1 MTSRGIRI
9 LLLAMRGQ
17 FDSVC
22 PKEYYSLLAILK
34 DIGMKVEL
42 DKEMLQVLIQAYAAV
57 GTDKALEKVDEIKK
71 AYIKLLDPEHIEE
84 SEKLMKSAEKMFA
97 GKDAIMRIGADV
109 GQKLDPYEVN
119 RMLNHA

>member
-1 MTSRGIRI
+1 
-9 LLLAMRGQ
+9 MRGQ
-17 FDSVC
+17 FDQVC
-22 PKEYYSLLAILK
+22 PKEYYGLLAVFK
-34 DIGMKVEL
+34 EIGMRIEL
-42 DKEMLQVLIQAYAAV
+42 DKEMLQMLIQAYAAV

-71 AYIKLLDPEHIEE
+71 AYIKLLDPEHVEE

-97 GKDAIMRIGADV
+97 GKDTIMRIGADV